1 MVYITYPKFND
12 AVVHKIAERYYAI
25 HKAPKIL
32 LCYIITRY
40 HYMLPKYLKEN
51 QPTLKTTCHFF
62 YLPLGLDIFYPP
74 IAKKFTRF
82 KGGYKSTR
90 TQSNYNFGGIISR
103 GQKILGVKTDEVRNL
118 YSKSKC
124 IIASGS

>member
-1 MVYITYPKFND
+1 MGLAHKLKVLAPKSGTSVPASNGVFSKASDTQFIIIIDNDTMVYITYPKFND

-51 QPTLKTTCHFF
+51 QPTLKTTCQFF
-62 YLPLGLDIFYPP
+62 IYLFL
-74 IAKKFTRF
+74 
-82 KGGYKSTR
+82 
-90 TQSNYNFGGIISR
+90 NFS
-103 GQKILGVKTDEVRNL
+103 
-118 YSKSKC
+118 
-124 IIASGS
+124 